1 MSTQE
6 EPVKSI
12 VLVGFMG
19 CGKTTIGRALE
30 KRLGYAFVDTD
41 DLIVAKAG
49 MRIPEIFERGGETLF
64 RQLEGA
70 VLQELSAPGAPRR
83 ILSTGGGIVT
93 RRRNRSLLR
102 EMGFV
107 VWLQAPVDTILER
120 TSRNR
125 ERPLLQ
131 TGNPRETIE
140 HLLAER
146 QPLYHAAADLE
157 VDTSGLDA
165 DEIACGILE
174 SARYHFAA
182 K

>member
-1 MSTQE
+1 MSAPE

-30 KRLGYAFVDTD
+30 KRLGYEFVDTD
-41 DLIVAKAG
+41 QLIESKSGMKIAG
-49 MRIPEIFERGGETLF
+49 IFEKGGETLF

-93 RRRNRSLLR
+93 RRRNRALLR

-107 VWLQAPVDTILER
+107 VWLQAPVETILER

-125 ERPLLQ
+125 DRPLLR
-131 TGNPRETIE
+131 NDDPRGTIE
-140 HLLAER
+140 RLLEER
-146 QPLYHAAADLE
+146 RPMYRAAADLE